1 MVLYCSPAQKE
12 KLKGCLLMDTA
23 LGNKVK
29 KKIKVKKRDAAVFA
43 AAFAVACTFGVS
55 PITADVYPYG
65 LSLVIAASSKYR
77 LPAALGCLLS
87 FIITG
92 VNLFLP
98 VLILTVL
105 FLILRSA
112 DKETP
117 CPLYLKLVLACCS
130 AAVLAAKVAIDGI
143 ELFEDIV
150 RVTATAVSI
159 PVFAG
164 LFALYF
170 EPRSVNIPKA
180 LKDCSTV
187 AFAFAGAS
195 FFAMFEIGS
204 VPLSLAAGALFTL
217 AAAKTR
223 GFLFG
228 GVCGFVCGLACNV
241 PAIAALG
248 ILGITFGLLEQNSVV
263 LAFILSFMLSMSGYA
278 YLSDFAPEWA
288 AAAML
293 LAAVVGFIPIRKKL
307 PVVESACTL
316 VLSPNRDIKLKK
328 YAAAFSSL
336 SNLFYT
342 VSDTATAESITEIYK
357 KIKKMTTMFCERCK
371 GCSLDVNELCNRLT
385 TDIRVKGIVE
395 YDKLPLHF
403 RQGCAHCDKIA
414 RAVNRLALLKEEECE
429 NGLKALA
436 EEYNSFSV
444 LLNEAARKQEDNSY
458 EDKPLASEIKKI
470 LLDNGVACDRVSVT
484 GVRQKTI
491 EVFGVKPDKMSV
503 SSNKLS
509 ALLSEAARLRISHPE
524 LLINDNYVIMRF
536 ATLPRINVEYAK
548 NLLAKNG
555 ETVCGDTVSFFEND
569 EKYFYCLISDGMGS
583 GRDAALTSRLSA
595 IMLEKLLTI
604 GADKKDALQMVNKM
618 LTKKKE
624 EVFATI
630 DLLEV
635 DRITAQATI
644 FKVGA
649 APTFLV
655 RDGEC
660 HRIEAKTP
668 PAGIMREVIA
678 EKITI
683 TLKKGDF
690 LVMVS
695 DGVVQTGSRG
705 FDLSEIIKEGG
716 CRSAHAL
723 ASRVLEEARN
733 RSECSDDMSV
743 CVMRFY

>member
-1 MVLYCSPAQKE
+1 
-12 KLKGCLLMDTA
+12 MDTA
-23 LGNKVK
+23 LVSKVK
-29 KKIKVKKRDAAVFA
+29 KKIKVTKKEAAVFA
-43 AAFAVACTFGVS
+43 AAFALACAFGVS
-55 PITADVYPYG
+55 PITAGVYPFG
-65 LSLVIAASSKYR
+65 LSLVIASSSKYR
-77 LPAALGCLLS
+77 LPFMLGCLIS
-87 FIITG
+87 FVITG

-98 VLILTVL
+98 VLILLIL
-105 FLILRSA
+105 FFILRSA

-130 AAVLAAKVAIDGI
+130 AAVLAAKAGLGGI
-143 ELFEDIV
+143 ELFADV
-150 RVTATAVSI
+150 VLVVATAVSI
-159 PVFAG
+159 PVFSG

-170 EPRSVNIPKA
+170 EPRSVHIPRA
-180 LKDCSTV
+180 LKDCSMV

-195 FFAMFEIGS
+195 FFGMFEIAS

-228 GVCGFVCGLACNV
+228 GVCGFVCGLACSV

-248 ILGITFGLLEQNSVV
+248 ILGITFGLLEQSSAVF
-263 LAFILSFMLSMSGYA
+263 AFILSFMLSMSGYA
-278 YLSDFAPEWA
+278 YLSDFEPEWA
-288 AAAML
+288 AAVML

-307 PVVESACTL
+307 PVVESP
-316 VLSPNRDIKLKK
+316 SPSPPGRDIKLKK

-342 VSDTATAESITEIYK
+342 VSDTATADSITQIYK
-357 KIKKMTTMFCERCK
+357 KIKMTTSMFCERCK

-403 RQGCAHCDKIA
+403 RQGCAHLDRIA

-458 EDKPLASEIKKI
+458 EDKPLASSIKKV
-470 LLDNGVACDRVSVT
+470 LLANGVACDRVSVT
-484 GVRQKTI
+484 GIRQKTI

-509 ALLSEAARLRISHPE
+509 ALLSEAARVRISHPE
-524 LLINDNYVIMRF
+524 FLINDNYVIMRF
-536 ATLPRINVEYAK
+536 TTLPKINVEYAK

-555 ETVCGDTVSFFEND
+555 ETVCGDTVSFFESD

-618 LTKKKE
+618 LTKQKE

-635 DRITAQATI
+635 VRITAQATI

-649 APTFLV
+649 APTFLL

-678 EKITI
+678 EKIMI

-695 DGVVQTGSRG
+695 DGVVQTGARG
-705 FDLSEIIKEGG
+705 FDLCEIMKQGG

-723 ASRVLEEARN
+723 AARVLEEARN
-733 RSECSDDMSV
+733 RSECADDMSV
-743 CVMRFY
+743 CAMRFY

>member
-1 MVLYCSPAQKE
+1 MFF
-12 KLKGCLLMDTA
+12 MDTA
-23 LGNKVK
+23 LVNKVK
-29 KKIKVKKRDAAVFA
+29 KKIRVTKREAVWFA
-43 AAFAVACTFGVS
+43 AAFLVAAAFGLS
-55 PITADVYPYG
+55 PITADVYPFG
-65 LSLVIAASSKYR
+65 ISLVLASSSKHR
-77 LPAALGCLLS
+77 LPLFLGCLLS
-87 FIITG
+87 FCLTG

-98 VLILTVL
+98 VLILFSV
-105 FLILRSA
+105 FFILRA
-112 DKETP
+112 VDKEKP
-117 CPLYLKLVLACCS
+117 SPLYLKLVLAACS
-130 AAVLAAKVAIDGI
+130 AAVLAAEAAIDGI
-143 ELFEDIV
+143 ELFEDVV
-150 RVTATAVSI
+150 RVAATAVSI
-159 PVFAG
+159 PVFTG

-170 EPRSVNIPKA
+170 EPRTQSIPKA
-180 LKDCSTV
+180 LRDCSMV
-187 AFAFAGAS
+187 AFAFASAS
-195 FFAMFEIGS
+195 FFGLFVIGS
-204 VPLSLAAGALFTL
+204 IPLSLAAGALLTL
-217 AAAKTR
+217 VAAKTK

-241 PAIAALG
+241 PSIAALG
-248 ILGITFGLLEQNSVV
+248 ILGITFGLLEQSSAVF
-263 LAFILSFMLSMSGYA
+263 AFVLSFMLSFSGYA
-278 YLSDFAPEWA
+278 YLSDFSPEWA
-288 AAAML
+288 AAVML
-293 LAAVVGFIPIRKKL
+293 LAAVVGFIPIRSKL
-307 PVVESACTL
+307 PVAEATVPAL
-316 VLSPNRDIKLKK
+316 YPGRDIKLKK

-336 SNLFYT
+336 SGVFYT
-342 VSDTATAESITEIYK
+342 VSDTATAESITGIYK
-357 KIKKMTTMFCERCK
+357 KIKMTTAMFCDHCK
-371 GCSLDVNELCNRLT
+371 GCSLDIHELCNRLT

-395 YDKLPLHF
+395 YDKLPAHF

-444 LLNEAARKQEDNSY
+444 LLSEAAKKQEDNSY
-458 EDKPLASEIKKI
+458 EDKQLASVIKKI
-470 LLDNGVACDRVSVT
+470 LLSNGVASDRVCVT

-491 EVFGVKPDKMSV
+491 EVFGVKPDKMSI

-509 ALLSEAARLRISHPE
+509 ALLSETARLRISLPE
-524 LLINDNYVIMRF
+524 FIINDNYVIMRF
-536 ATLPRINVEYAK
+536 STLPRINVEYAK

-635 DRITAQATI
+635 DRITAQATL

-678 EKITI
+678 ERITV

-695 DGVVQTGSRG
+695 DGVVQTGSKG
-705 FDLSEIIKEGG
+705 LDLSGIVKEGH

-723 ASRVLEEARN
+723 ASRVLEEART
-733 RSECSDDMSV
+733 RAECSDDMSV
-743 CVMRFY
+743 CAMRFY

>member
-1 MVLYCSPAQKE
+1 MFF
-12 KLKGCLLMDTA
+12 MDTA
-23 LGNKVK
+23 LVNKVK
-29 KKIKVKKRDAAVFA
+29 KKFRVTKREAAWFA
-43 AAFAVACTFGVS
+43 AAFLTAAAFGVS
-55 PITADVYPYG
+55 PITAGVYPFG
-65 LSLVIAASSKYR
+65 LSLVLASSSKHR
-77 LPAALGCLLS
+77 LPCLLGCLLS
-87 FIITG
+87 FCLTG
-92 VNLFLP
+92 VDLFLP
-98 VLILTVL
+98 ALILFTA
-105 FLILRSA
+105 FFILRAA
-112 DKETP
+112 DKEKP
-117 CPLYLKLVLACCS
+117 CPLYLKLVLAACS

-143 ELFEDIV
+143 ELFEDVV
-150 RVTATAVSI
+150 RVAATAVSI
-159 PVFAG
+159 PVFTG

-170 EPRSVNIPKA
+170 APHSQNIPRA
-180 LKDCSTV
+180 LRDCSMV
-187 AFAFAGAS
+187 AFAFAAAS
-195 FFAMFEIGS
+195 FFGMFEIGD
-204 VPLSLAAGALFTL
+204 VPLSLFAGALFTL
-217 AAAKTR
+217 AAAKTK

-248 ILGITFGLLEQNSVV
+248 ILGITFGMLEQNSPVF
-263 LAFILSFMLSMSGYA
+263 AFVLSFMLSMSGYA
-278 YLSDFAPEWA
+278 YLSDFSPEWMSA
-288 AAAML
+288 VML
-293 LAAVVGFIPIRKKL
+293 LAAVLGFIPIRKKL
-307 PVVESACTL
+307 PHAEVSSLPA
-316 VLSPNRDIKLKK
+316 LSPGRDIKLKK

-336 SNLFYT
+336 SNVFYT
-342 VSDTATAESITEIYK
+342 VSDTATAESITAIYK
-357 KIKKMTTMFCERCK
+357 KIKMTTEMFCDRCK
-371 GCSLDVNELCNRLT
+371 GCSLDVHELCNRLT

-395 YDKLPLHF
+395 YDKLPAHF

-458 EDKPLASEIKKI
+458 EDKQLASVIKKV
-470 LLDNGVACDRVSVT
+470 LLANGVASDRVCVT

-491 EVFGVKPDKMSV
+491 EVFGVKPDKMSI

-509 ALLSEAARLRISHPE
+509 ALLSETARLRISLPE
-524 LLINDNYVIMRF
+524 FLINDNYVIMRF
-536 ATLPRINVEYAK
+536 STLPRINVEYAK

-635 DRITAQATI
+635 DRITAQATL

-649 APTFLV
+649 APTFLI

-678 EKITI
+678 ERITV

-695 DGVVQTGSRG
+695 DGVVQTGSKG
-705 FDLSEIIKEGG
+705 LDLSGILKEGH

-723 ASRVLEEARN
+723 ASRVLEEART
-733 RSECSDDMSV
+733 RAECTDDMSV
-743 CVMRFY
+743 CAMRFY